1 MFLTQPNALTS
12 TLYIL
17 TVVEVKFSR
26 EMLIITEGDGQ
37 ALVTVVAMGDLSSA
51 LSIIVM
57 AINGTAFGKLVSRD
71 LYTVQMC
78 TTSAVVCSFILLTLH
93 FKFLSQKTVI
103 LLGICGE

>member
-1 MFLTQPNALTS
+1 MFLAQPNALTS

-17 TVVEVKFSR
+17 AIVEVKFSR
-26 EMLIITEGDGQ
+26 EVVIITEGRQ
-37 ALVTVVAMGDLSSA
+37 VNVTVVAMGDLSSA

-78 TTSAVVCSFILLTLH
+78 TTSAVVCSFILLTLR